1 MRRGLAAV
9 AASFVALALLF
20 AAAPATAG
28 AAAEASSV
36 TRTTVFSPPLLRAS
50 AGRRVPASLSLPLP
64 SFPTFPLGPGGLG
77 GGGLGGVGG
86 GGLVSHS
93 VRGLI
98 GEAINEWF
106 SSLVRDAI
114 NPAMVLV
121 GRTLLAT
128 PQITDDASVKSYWG
142 LTLGIADTLLVL
154 LIVAGGALVMFHETL
169 QSRYALKDVLPR
181 IALGAILA
189 NTSLIICGQ
198 MVSVSN
204 ALASALI
211 GNGVS
216 PEQAGHTLETLTF
229 NSIANGGI
237 FLVLL
242 GLVAGGIVV
251 ALLVVHAVVYALKV
265 LGVVASALCLLA
277 HGHPATEGLA
287 HLWWRGMAAVLGVQ
301 VAQALVLSGA
311 VRVFFTSGGQGLGLS
326 TSSGGLSA
334 LVLVLCLLFILFR
347 IPFWMK
353 ELVLHGRHRS
363 DTARLT
369 KTYIAYRIVR
379 GVIGGAL

>member
-1 MRRGLAAV
+1 
-9 AASFVALALLF
+9 
-20 AAAPATAG
+20 
-28 AAAEASSV
+28 
-36 TRTTVFSPPLLRAS
+36 
-50 AGRRVPASLSLPLP
+50 
-64 SFPTFPLGPGGLG
+64 
-77 GGGLGGVGG
+77 
-86 GGLVSHS
+86 

-98 GEAINEWF
+98 GGAINEWF
-106 SSLVRDAI
+106 TSLVRDAI

-169 QSRYALKDVLPR
+169 QSRYAIKDLLPR

-189 NTSLIICGQ
+189 NTSLVICGQ

-211 GNGVS
+211 GNGVN
-216 PEQAGHTLETLTF
+216 PEQAGQTLEKLTF
-229 NSIANGGI
+229 NSIESGGI

-242 GLVAGGIVV
+242 GLVAGGVVV

-287 HLWWRGMAAVLGVQ
+287 HLWWRCMAAVLGVQ

-311 VRVFFTSGGQGLGLS
+311 VRVFFTSGGGGLGFG
-326 TSSGGLSA
+326 SSGGLSA

-347 IPFWMK
+347 IPFWAK
-353 ELVLHGRHRS
+353 ELALSGRHRS

-369 KTYIAYRIVR
+369 KTYIAYRVVR
-379 GVIGGAL
+379 GVIGGGGL

>member
-1 MRRGLAAV
+1 MRRV
-9 AASFVALALLF
+9 AFTAALATIALVLSGGLRPPS
-20 AAAPATAG
+20 AAAG
-28 AAAEASSV
+28 EAAAA
-36 TRTTVFSPPLLRAS
+36 TVSPPLVMSGATARAGAS
-50 AGRRVPASLSLPLP
+50 HRIPASFSLPLP
-64 SFPTFPLGPGGLG
+64 SFPSFPIGPGLPG
-77 GGGLGGVGG
+77 GGSLAP
-86 GGLVSHS
+86 S
-93 VRGLI
+93 VRSLI
-98 GEAINEWF
+98 GGAINEWF
-106 SSLVRDAI
+106 TSLVRDAI

-169 QSRYALKDVLPR
+169 QSRYAIKDLLPR

-189 NTSLIICGQ
+189 NTSLVICGQ

-211 GNGVS
+211 GNGVN
-216 PEQAGHTLETLTF
+216 PEQAGQTLEKLTF
-229 NSIANGGI
+229 NSIESGGI

-242 GLVAGGIVV
+242 GLVAGGVVV

-287 HLWWRGMAAVLGVQ
+287 HLWWRCMAAVLGVQ

-311 VRVFFTSGGQGLGLS
+311 VRVFFTSGGQGLGFG
-326 TSSGGLSA
+326 SSGGLSA

-347 IPFWMK
+347 IPFWAK
-353 ELVLHGRHRS
+353 ELALSGRHRS

-369 KTYIAYRIVR
+369 KTYIAYRVVR
-379 GVIGGAL
+379 GVIGGGL